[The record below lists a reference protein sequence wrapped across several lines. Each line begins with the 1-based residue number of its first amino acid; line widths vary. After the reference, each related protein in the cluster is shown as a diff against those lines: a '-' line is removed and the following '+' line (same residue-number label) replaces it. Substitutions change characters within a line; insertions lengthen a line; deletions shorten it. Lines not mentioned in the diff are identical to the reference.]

1 VEQDKK
7 AHPAKYRR
15 LGQINMSAKDICL
28 AKDVELKEKE
38 TLVHLGN
45 EYMLQARKLAKK
57 VRTEPSVQ

>member
-1 VEQDKK
+1 
-7 AHPAKYRR
+7 
-15 LGQINMSAKDICL
+15 MSAKDICL

-57 VRTEPSVQ
+57 VKTEPSVQ